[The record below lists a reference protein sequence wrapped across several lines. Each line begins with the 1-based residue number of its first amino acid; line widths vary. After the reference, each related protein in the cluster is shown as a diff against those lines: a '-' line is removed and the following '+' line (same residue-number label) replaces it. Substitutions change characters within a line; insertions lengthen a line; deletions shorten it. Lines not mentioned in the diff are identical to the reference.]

1 MEKFVL
7 GLNPKTRRMLE
18 AFNPTT
24 YEEALWMLKS
34 LEEPPEEK
42 KTGADGCH
50 REETPCRGRNHRIP
64 TTAPETSISE

>member
-18 AFNPTT
+18 AFNST
-24 YEEALWMLKS
+24 YEEALWTPKS
-34 LEEPPEEK
+34 LEEPLEK
-42 KTGADGCH
+42 KKTEADGCR

-64 TTAPETSISE
+64 TTASETSISE